1 MDASTL
7 PPRRGRTITILAAA
21 AAAVLIGAG
30 VATAEDQPPPE
41 VDRPS
46 GFEGEV
52 LAPHSAFTD
61 DVQGE
66 LEITYDGGPT
76 LESDL
81 WDGAETALVVRVTW
95 QPGGTSG
102 WHTHPGPA
110 VVTVTEGEVEVT
122 NAVDCVPRTYRQGEA
137 FMDPGQGNVHI
148 ARNPS
153 DSENATAYATF
164 IGVPDGEPA
173 TVWVEPADC

>member
-7 PPRRGRTITILAAA
+7 PPRRGRMITILAAA
-21 AAAVLIGAG
+21 AAAALVGAG

-41 VDRPS
+41 VDKPS
-46 GFEGEV
+46 GFEVEV
-52 LAPHSAFTD
+52 LAPHSVFTD
-61 DVQGE
+61 DVRGE

-81 WDGAETALVVRVTW
+81 WDGAKTTVVVRATW

-110 VVTVTEGEVEVT
+110 VVTVT
-122 NAVDCVPRTYRQGEA
+122 
-137 FMDPGQGNVHI
+137 
-148 ARNPS
+148 
-153 DSENATAYATF
+153 
-164 IGVPDGEPA
+164 
-173 TVWVEPADC
+173 